1 MSEEQT
7 LRKTRWEGGRGGG
20 LWPKPV
26 RDDEERCHVR
36 TCGGRECATPNPVL
50 HSSSIRLVRRLD
62 ETCLV
67 WGEPLKGCRGL
78 MPGNEALEIPFFGSA
93 GSSLGPGHAGE
104 QLRPVAAVSARCR
117 RRKAAVGMVLSL
129 DRLRELR
136 SECLAEDL
144 PSTLDMCDWTEA
156 EAMAFYESGGV
167 ERPGERRYPRVYV
180 TSDVHTD
187 RENNMQWCRDLPKHP
202 HGDVLIVAGD
212 CSHRLEVMET
222 TLKIFVERFTRGA
235 PSGLTHARA
244 CPLHPS
250 PLLTLTR
257 PRPPPCQ
264 SSSSL
269 ATTTCG

>member
-1 MSEEQT
+1 M
-7 LRKTRWEGGRGGG
+7 GGTTQG
-20 LWPKPV
+20 LQGS
-26 RDDEERCHVR
+26 HVQ
-36 TCGGRECATPNPVL
+36 
-50 HSSSIRLVRRLD
+50 
-62 ETCLV
+62 
-67 WGEPLKGCRGL
+67 
-78 MPGNEALEIPFFGSA
+78 GNEALEIPFFGSA

-104 QLRPVAAVSARCR
+104 QLRPVAAVSGPCR

-250 PLLTLTR
+250 PPLTLTR

-264 SSSSL
+264 YSSSL